1 MIIVLCP
8 CIEATD
14 FKFKSSNHHQAAGMR
29 VLVIMGEQQAPW
41 LPASDLRQFAGIEQ
55 QHMHLLMDFRQF
67 AAIELQCV
75 IDLLGSSA
83 QLRVSG

>member
-1 MIIVLCP
+1 MS
-8 CIEATD
+8 A
-14 FKFKSSNHHQAAGMR
+14 
-29 VLVIMGEQQAPW
+29 LVIMGEQQAPW